1 MFLVFVYLCKFVKHS
16 KIFFKIL
23 KQFRSARG
31 TLATKVRDALFN
43 YFGDVNLPRINT
55 SAPPIEISNWKN
67 SNEVRKCYTKLFD
80 NKNKVLAKI
89 LERVFGKNIPK
100 PAHSAFAI
108 AVCTSI
114 LNPKSDRIQLSEESM
129 KVIYNNYLVSIII

>member
-1 MFLVFVYLCKFVKHS
+1 M
-16 KIFFKIL
+16 

-31 TLATKVRDALFN
+31 TLATKVRDALFT

-55 SAPPIEISNWKN
+55 SAPPIEISNWKK
-67 SNEVRKCYTKLFD
+67 SNEVKKCYDKLFD
-80 NKNKVLAKI
+80 NKNKALAKV
-89 LERVFGKNIPK
+89 LEKVFGKNLPK

-114 LNPKSDRIQLSEESM
+114 LNPESDRIQLSEESM
-129 KVIYNNYLVSIII
+129 KVIYNNHLVSIIIQIICYYLFINILSIY

>member
-1 MFLVFVYLCKFVKHS
+1 M
-16 KIFFKIL
+16 

-67 SNEVRKCYTKLFD
+67 SNEVRKCYTKLF
-80 NKNKVLAKI
+80 NVKIRELAKI
-89 LERVFGKNIPK
+89 FKRVFEKKIPK
-100 PAHSAFAI
+100 LEHSPLAL

-114 LNPKSDRIQLSEESM
+114 LIPKTDGIQLAEE
-129 KVIYNNYLVSIII
+129 L

>member
-43 YFGDVNLPRINT
+43 YFGNVNLPRINT

-67 SNEVRKCYTKLFD
+67 SNEVRKCYNKLFD
-80 NKNKVLAKI
+80 DKNKVLAKI

-114 LNPKSDRIQLSEESM
+114 LNP
-129 KVIYNNYLVSIII
+129 

>member
-1 MFLVFVYLCKFVKHS
+1 M
-16 KIFFKIL
+16 

-31 TLATKVRDALFN
+31 TLATKVRDALFT

-55 SAPPIEISNWKN
+55 SAPPIEISNWKK
-67 SNEVRKCYTKLFD
+67 SSEVRKCYNKLFE
-80 NKNKVLAKI
+80 NNNKVLAKL
-89 LERVFGKNIPK
+89 LEKIFGKNLPK

-114 LNPKSDRIQLSEESM
+114 LNPESDRIQLCEESM
-129 KVIYNNYLVSIII
+129 KVIYNNHLVSIII

>member
-1 MFLVFVYLCKFVKHS
+1 M
-16 KIFFKIL
+16 

-31 TLATKVRDALFN
+31 TLVTKVRDALFT

-55 SAPPIEISNWKN
+55 SAPPIEISNWKK
-67 SNEVRKCYTKLFD
+67 SNEVRKCYNKLFE
-80 NKNKVLAKI
+80 NNNKVLAKL
-89 LERVFGKNIPK
+89 LEKIFGKNLPK

-114 LNPKSDRIQLSEESM
+114 LNPESDRIQLCEESM
-129 KVIYNNYLVSIII
+129 KVIYNNHLVSIII

>member
-1 MFLVFVYLCKFVKHS
+1 LFLVFVYLCKFVKHS
-16 KIFFKIL
+16 KIFFKIS

-31 TLATKVRDALFN
+31 TLATKVRDALFT

-67 SNEVRKCYTKLFD
+67 SNEVRKCYNKLFD
-80 NKNKVLAKI
+80 DKNKVLAKI

-114 LNPKSDRIQLSEESM
+114 LNPESDRIQLSEESM
-129 KVIYNNYLVSIII
+129 KVIYNNHLVSIII

>member
-1 MFLVFVYLCKFVKHS
+1 M
-16 KIFFKIL
+16 

-31 TLATKVRDALFN
+31 TLATKVRDALFT

-55 SAPPIEISNWKN
+55 SAPPIEISNWKK
-67 SNEVRKCYTKLFD
+67 SNEVRKCYNKLFG
-80 NKNKVLAKI
+80 NKNKALAKV
-89 LERVFGKNIPK
+89 LEKIFGKNLPK

-114 LNPKSDRIQLSEESM
+114 LDPGSDRIQLSEESM
-129 KVIYNNYLVSIII
+129 KVIYNNHLVSIIIQIICCYLFINILSIY

>member
-23 KQFRSARG
+23 KQFRLARD
-31 TLATKVRDALFN
+31 TLATKVRDALFT
-43 YFGDVNLPRINT
+43 YFGDVNLPQINT
-55 SAPPIEISNWKN
+55 SASPIEISNWKI
-67 SNEVRKCYTKLFD
+67 SNEVRKCYNKLFD
-80 NKNKVLAKI
+80 DKNKVLAKI

-114 LNPKSDRIQLSEESM
+114 LNPESD
-129 KVIYNNYLVSIII
+129 